1 MSSIADEKER
11 DLKGGVGDQP
21 RIKTM
26 QLGVWRLLLC
36 EDDEAWLATGWARLS
51 SSVDILSQ
59 LVQDVFSLGPMSFVA
74 LVLAKLFRAFKPP
87 LFLYQSN
94 QILNFVGNYAL
105 SSAEC

>member
-1 MSSIADEKER
+1 MLSSIADEKQR

-36 EDDEAWLATGWARLS
+36 EDDEAWLALGWARLNS
-51 SSVDILSQ
+51 SFDILSQ
-59 LVQDVFSLGPMSFVA
+59 LVQDVYSLGPMPFVT
-74 LVLAKLFRAFKPP
+74 LVLAKLFRGFKPP

-94 QILNFVGNYAL
+94 QILNFVGNHAV
-105 SSAEC
+105 